1 MLLRLP
7 EQQEFWTEALSI
19 SQQAGEG
26 VRWPMQCLE
35 GRGPFW
41 GAAAAVPA
49 GLCKLPAPGGERGP
63 SLGAALCTPAAVTSR
78 RLPGQRLKSRQRGA
92 GCLRHTQP
100 IPTAPCPCACPRLRD
115 RDRSMRLLLEAALL
129 CLTLGLGQCTEEAA
143 QDSTGHQDSQ
153 AESSYSDWG
162 IETIRDGFE
171 TVNSY
176 FDTFLELLGGKNGV
190 CQYRCRYGK

>member
-1 MLLRLP
+1 
-7 EQQEFWTEALSI
+7 
-19 SQQAGEG
+19 
-26 VRWPMQCLE
+26 MQCLA

-41 GAAAAVPA
+41 GAAAAVAA

-100 IPTAPCPCACPRLRD
+100 IPTAPCPCAGPRLRD